1 MFIDGLRNQIPQ
13 SEHESREK
21 VPQVTLN
28 PGSSSVRNVLPLLHI
43 MVLHFC
49 FKTNFLCQQTKTN
62 ERSSPVIKADLK
74 N

>member
-28 PGSSSVRNVLPLLHI
+28 PGSSYCEECLLHI

>member
-21 VPQVTLN
+21 VQTQDPLT
-28 PGSSSVRNVLPLLHI
+28 VRSVLPLLYI
-43 MVLHFC
+43 MVHHFC

-62 ERSSPVIKADLK
+62 KTGRVL
-74 N
+74 